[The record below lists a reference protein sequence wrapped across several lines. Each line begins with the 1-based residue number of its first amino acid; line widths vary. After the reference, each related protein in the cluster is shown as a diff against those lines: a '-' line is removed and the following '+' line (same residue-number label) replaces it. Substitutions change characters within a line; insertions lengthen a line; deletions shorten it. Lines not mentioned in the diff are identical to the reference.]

1 LENKKKATALKYE
14 KGKDNAPKL
23 VAKGEGLIAEK
34 ILQIAEENGIF
45 IKEDKELVE
54 VLSTLDM
61 YQEIPEELYKVV
73 AEVLL
78 YIYKSTK

>member
-1 LENKKKATALKYE
+1 MDKKKKAAALKYE

-34 ILQIAEENGIF
+34 ILQIAEENQIF

-54 VLSTLDM
+54 VLSTLDL
-61 YQEIPEELYKVV
+61 YQEIPEELYQVV
-73 AEVLL
+73 AEVLV